1 MPVPEELQARRG
13 GLWVLVTHDSVAVA
27 VDEGRVDV
35 RRRAFYRTFRL
46 QALRRRTF
54 CRNPCRDPLRLRS
67 VQGGYLYPH
76 ARHEARPR
84 GALAREL
91 RRMFGDVYAQREDLW
106 EARSEEERAEVAR
119 VALAQLQAAECR
131 VEQRRHFGGEAAT
144 VQARIRRLIR
154 GRVRGRVR
162 VGVGVGVGV
171 GVEVGLRSKVGV
183 GVGFRVRG

>member
-54 CRNPCRDPLRLRS
+54 CRNPLRLRS

-91 RRMFGDVYAQREDLW
+91 RRMFGDVYAQREDFW

-171 GVEVGLRSKVGV
+171 EVGLRSKVGV